1 MPPSDTRLEG
11 VKSILKNIVLGSV
24 RVKAHVVSADER
36 EGGLRNLLNFG
47 HSIGH
52 AFEGL
57 LTPQILHGECVSIG
71 MALEAQLARYLGVLK
86 GSAVARLTKCL
97 TSYGLPVTYKDA
109 IVQQRS
115 GNKFCRVDDLLSV
128 MAVDKK
134 NVGKQKRV
142 VLLSGIG
149 RTYEKQAS
157 VVSDEDIRIVLSS
170 AVEVQP
176 GHIKKEELTCIPPG
190 SKSISNRALVLAALG
205 QGTCRIRNL
214 LHSDDTEVMLRALA
228 ELQCAS
234 FDWEEDGEVLVV
246 RGNGGKMQASPNELY
261 LGNAGTASRFLTTV
275 ATLVE
280 PSSISSSVLT
290 GNKRMKQRPIGPLV
304 DALRGNGAEL
314 DYMES
319 AGSLP
324 LRIKASGGFEGGEI
338 NLAATVS
345 SQYVSSV
352 LMCAPYAKHPVTLRL
367 VGGKPISQLYIDMT
381 SAMMES
387 FGIKVTKSQTED
399 HTYHIQQGR
408 YKNPAEYVIESDAS
422 SATYPLAIAAITGTT
437 CTVPNIGSS
446 SLQGDARF
454 AVDVL
459 RPMGCSVHQTKSS
472 TTVTGPKKGTLK
484 PIPEVDMEPM
494 TDAFLTASV
503 LAAVARGSDGNNTT
517 RITGIANQ
525 RVKECDRIKAMNDE
539 LAKFGVT
546 CREHDDGIEIDGLE
560 VTSLSQP
567 RDGIDCYDDHR
578 VAMSFSV
585 LSLVA
590 PNPTLI
596 RERECTGKTWPGWWD
611 ELSQNFGTQ
620 FKGFDLDAQIYDS
633 RGPTVDVRKSLF
645 LVGMR
650 GAGKSTAG
658 VWAAEELGWVFVDL
672 DTQLEHD
679 MSCTISEMIEEHGW
693 EFFRAKELETA
704 RKAMAEHP
712 TGYVFATGGGIVETP
727 EARKLLIDYHKSG
740 GLVLFLHRNL
750 EAILEYLTED
760 ETRPSY
766 TENIRSVW
774 ERRKPWYLECSNYE
788 YFSRTNTT
796 KSLMASSNDFKHLL
810 RNMTAKDRSL
820 EKLKAK
826 DRSYFVSL
834 TAKDVAKIAEQLP
847 EIVVGADALELR
859 VDLLED
865 PNNRLPSCEY
875 VGTQLAIVRGA
886 VKVPVIFT
894 IRSQCQ
900 GGNFPDNEMEHA
912 MSLYRYALKLGIE
925 FLDLE
930 IHYPEDFI
938 HSITKFKRQ
947 TKIIASHHD
956 PAGKLRWDNGS
967 WVPFY
972 NKALQHGDIIKLIGV
987 AKTQEDNVDVYDFRN
1002 WATNA
1007 HNTPLIALNMG
1018 VTGQLSRIQNP
1029 FMSPVTHPALSLK
1042 AAPGQL
1048 SSAQIRK
1055 ALALHGVIE
1064 PREFHLFGKPISAS
1078 RSPALHNSL
1087 FASTGLPHHYSN
1099 FETDAIADIEPILA
1113 SPTFGGGSVTI
1124 PLKLD
1129 IIPYLDDLSDD
1140 ARIIGAVNTIVV
1152 DHSRPNGRGVGH
1164 YRTGHNTDWL
1174 GMTHVLD
1181 KAGAQRHPGQSG
1193 LVIGG
1198 GGTARAA
1205 IYALYRMGYSPIYV
1219 LGRSPAKVEAIV
1231 ESFPAEYGVKAVSST
1246 KDLDAVV
1253 KPAPS
1258 VAIGTIPADKAIDP
1272 SMREVLGQVLG
1283 EASVPAT
1290 NGTSHA
1296 NGEAETGKRVLLDM
1310 AYKPAVTELMGLAN
1324 DAGWT
1329 TIGGLEAL
1337 AGQGLYQV
1345 WTSLQPSPLYLCHH
1359 RVLSTYIVHNACYS
1373 LLSSY
1378 SEAPAFP

>member
-1 MPPSDTRLEG
+1 MAAITMSPSDTRLEG
-11 VKSILKNIVLGSV
+11 VKDILKNIVLGSV

-97 TSYGLPVTYKDA
+97 ASYRLPVTYKDA
-109 IVQQRS
+109 TVQRRS
-115 GNKFCRVDDLLSV
+115 GNKFCRVDDLLSI

-134 NVGKQKRV
+134 NVGKQKRI

-149 RTYEKQAS
+149 RTHEKKAS
-157 VVSDEDIRIVLSS
+157 VVSDQDIRTILSS
-170 AVEVQP
+170 AIEVQP
-176 GHIKKEELTCIPPG
+176 TEIKSKEFTCIPPG

-205 QGTCRIRNL
+205 QGTCRTRNL
-214 LHSDDTEVMLRALA
+214 LHSDDTEVMLKALA

-246 RGNGGKMQASPNELY
+246 KGNGGKMQASSNELY

-275 ATLVE
+275 ATLVK
-280 PSSISSSVLT
+280 PSSIESSVLT

-314 DYMES
+314 DYMEKE
-319 AGSLP
+319 GSLP
-324 LRIKASGGFEGGEI
+324 LKIKASGGFEGGEI

-352 LMCAPYAKHPVTLRL
+352 LMCAPYAKRPVTLRL

-387 FGIKVTKSQTED
+387 FGIKVTKSQVED
-399 HTYHIQQGR
+399 HTYHIQQGH
-408 YKNPAEYVIESDAS
+408 YQNPAEYVIESDAS
-422 SATYPLAIAAITGTT
+422 SATYPLAIAAITGKT

-459 RPMGCSVHQTKSS
+459 RPMGCEVHQTKTT
-472 TTVTGPKKGTLK
+472 TTVTGPKKGMLK
-484 PIPEVDMEPM
+484 PIPEVNMEPM

-503 LAAVARGSDGNNTT
+503 LAAVAQGSDGGNTT
-517 RITGIANQ
+517 RIVGIANQ

-546 CREHDDGIEIDGLE
+546 CREHDDGIEIDG
-560 VTSLSQP
+560 VDQASLTQP
-567 RDGIDCYDDHR
+567 KDGIDCYDDHR

-590 PNPTLI
+590 PNPTLV

-611 ELSQNFGTQ
+611 ELSQNFGAQ
-620 FKGFDLDAQIYDS
+620 FEGFDLDAQTYDS
-633 RGPTVDVRKSLF
+633 RGPTIDVRKSLY

-658 VWAAEELGWVFVDL
+658 VWAAEELGWVFEDL
-672 DTQLEHD
+672 DTKLEHD
-679 MSCTISEMIEEHGW
+679 VGCTITEHIQKKGW
-693 EFFRAKELETA
+693 EGFRAVELETLK
-704 RKAMAEHP
+704 KAMAEHP

-727 EARKLLIDYHKSG
+727 EARKILVDYHNSG
-740 GLVLFLHRNL
+740 GLVLFLHRNI
-750 EAILEYLTED
+750 EAILKYLTED
-760 ETRPSY
+760 VTRPSY
-766 TENIRSVW
+766 VGDIRSVW
-774 ERRKPWYLECSNYE
+774 ERREPWYSECSNYE
-788 YFSRTNTT
+788 YFSRTNIT
-796 KSLMASSNDFKHLL
+796 KFLTASSNNFKHLL
-810 RNMTAKDRSL
+810 RNMTARDDSL

-834 TAKDVAKIAEQLP
+834 TVKDVLEIVERLP

-859 VDLLED
+859 ADLLKD
-865 PNNRLPSCEY
+865 PENRLPSCDY
-875 VGTQLAIVRGA
+875 VGKQLAILRGA
-886 VKVPVIFT
+886 VDVPVIFT

-900 GGNFPDNEMEHA
+900 GGSFPDNEMEHA
-912 MSLYRYALKLGIE
+912 ITLQKYALKLGIE

-930 IHYPEDFI
+930 IHYPEDLL
-938 HSITKFKRQ
+938 HSVTKFKRQ

-987 AKTQEDNVDVYDFRN
+987 AKTQQDNVDVYEFRN
-1002 WATNA
+1002 WAKSA
-1007 HNTPLIALNMG
+1007 HDTPIIALNMA

-1029 FMSPVTHPALSLK
+1029 FMSPATHPALNLK

-1048 SSAQIRK
+1048 SAAQIRK
-1055 ALALHGVIE
+1055 ALSLHGVIE
-1064 PREFHLFGKPISAS
+1064 PKEFHLFGTPISAS

-1087 FASTGLPHHYSN
+1087 FASTGLPHKYSN
-1099 FETDAIADIEPILA
+1099 FETGNISNIEPILA
-1113 SPTFGGGSVTI
+1113 SPTFGGASVTI

-1129 IIPYLDDLSDD
+1129 IIPYLDHLSDD
-1140 ARIIGAVNTIVV
+1140 ARIIGAVNTIAV
-1152 DHSRPNGRGVGH
+1152 DHSRKNGKGIGYH
-1164 YRTGHNTDWL
+1164 RTGYNTDWL
-1174 GMTHVLD
+1174 GMTLVLD
-1181 KAGAQRHPGQSG
+1181 KAGARRGSGQSG
-1193 LVIGG
+1193 LVVGG

-1205 IYALYRMGYSPIYV
+1205 IHALHSMSYSPIYV
-1219 LGRSPAKVEAIV
+1219 LGRSPVKIEAVI
-1231 ESFPAEYGVKAVSST
+1231 ESFPTEYAIKPVSLT
-1246 KDLDAVV
+1246 EDLESAV
-1253 KPAPS
+1253 KPMPS
-1258 VAIGTIPADKAIDP
+1258 VAIGTIPADKPIDP
-1272 SMREVLGQVLG
+1272 SMRKVLERITKDV
-1283 EASVPAT
+1283 T
-1290 NGTSHA
+1290 MDKSHDIE
-1296 NGEAETGKRVLLDM
+1296 GGSRVLLDM
-1310 AYKPAVTELMGLAN
+1310 AYKPAVTELMELMKG
-1324 DAGWT
+1324 AGWT

-1337 AGQGLYQV
+1337 AGQGLYGV
-1345 WTSLQPSPLYLCHH
+1345 
-1359 RVLSTYIVHNACYS
+1359 
-1373 LLSSY
+1373 
-1378 SEAPAFP
+1378 